1 MTTNLIDAMRAAG
14 LAPAKPLALGAD
26 GKLMRYDVEGDKA
39 NSKNGWIVQHSH
51 PAPAGAFGSWKTG
64 ASHTWCAQTAMP
76 LTPAERAEQQRQFKA
91 MREVRATELASVQA
105 SAQVRA
111 AKLWATARPA
121 NDSHAYLQRKRVQ
134 AIGIR
139 QLRDMLVIP
148 ARDVNGKLHTLQ
160 FISPNGSKRFLSG
173 GRITGC
179 YYAMGRPFDSLLVA
193 EGYST
198 GATIFQATGAAVA
211 ICFSC
216 GNLLPVAR
224 ALRDKFPRLRLVICA
239 DNDSATP
246 GNPGVTHAK
255 AAARAVGGFLA
266 VPKLVEVAT

>member
-1 MTTNLIDAMRAAG
+1 MTGGILDAMRAAG
-14 LAPAKPLALGAD
+14 LAPAKEIEIPAD
-26 GKLMRYDVEGDKA
+26 GKIHRYRVSGDKPSSV
-39 NSKNGWIVQHSH
+39 NGYFVLHSKPIM
-51 PAPAGAFGSWKTG
+51 AGAFGSWKTG
-64 ASHTWCAQTAMP
+64 ESHTWREQNSKP
-76 LTPAERAEQQRQFKA
+76 LTAAERAEQQRQFKA
-91 MREVRATELASVQA
+91 TQQARAVELASVQA
-105 SAQVRA
+105 SARERA

-121 NDSHAYLQRKRVQ
+121 NDAHPYLQRKHVQ

-148 ARDVNGKLHTLQ
+148 ARDANGRLHTLQ
-160 FISPNGSKRFLSG
+160 FISADGSKRFLTG
-173 GRITGC
+173 GRIAGC
-179 YYAMGRPFDSLLVA
+179 YYAIGTPFDSLLVA
-193 EGYST
+193 EGYSS
-198 GATIFQATGAAVA
+198 GATIHLATGAAVA

-255 AAARAVGGFLA
+255 AAAMAVGGFLA
-266 VPKLVEVAT
+266 VPKLPGVAS

>member
-1 MTTNLIDAMRAAG
+1 MTATLIDAMRAAG
-14 LAPAKPLALGAD
+14 LAPVKPIEPGTD
-26 GKLMRYDVEGDKA
+26 GKLMRYRVEGDKA
-39 NSKNGWIVQHSH
+39 GSRNGWFVQYRH
-51 PAPAGAFGSWKTG
+51 PVMTGSFGSWKTG
-64 ASHTWCAQTAMP
+64 ESHTWREQDTRP
-76 LTPAERAEQQRQFKA
+76 LKPAERTAQINQINA
-91 MREVRATELASVQA
+91 MRQARAAELASVQWQA
-105 SAQVRA
+105 GARA

-121 NDSHAYLQRKRVQ
+121 NDSHTYLQRKHVQ

-148 ARDVNGKLHTLQ
+148 ARDAEGKLHTLQ
-160 FISPNGSKRFLSG
+160 FISADGSKRFLSG
-173 GRITGC
+173 GRIAGC
-179 YYAMGRPFDSLLVA
+179 YFAIGKPFDSLLVA

-198 GATIFQATGAAVA
+198 GATLHQATGAAVA

-224 ALRDKFPRLRLVICA
+224 ALRSKFPRLRLVICA

-266 VPKLVEVAT
+266 VPNLVEVAT